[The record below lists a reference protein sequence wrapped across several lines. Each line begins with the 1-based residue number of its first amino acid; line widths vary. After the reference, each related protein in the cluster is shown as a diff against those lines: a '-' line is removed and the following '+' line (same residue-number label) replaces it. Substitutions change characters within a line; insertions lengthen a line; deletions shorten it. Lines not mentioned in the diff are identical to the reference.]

1 MIILSNN
8 DRNDIVNDLNL
19 ILSQSKLLTKFP
31 ELFLNKNNSHNFL
44 KIDVNN
50 DSDQKLSK
58 EQIEGLIK
66 IYKTLAMNVISKFIL
81 STFSQSL
88 DVKTIPRM
96 KKMVYNKKFYSYI
109 ENNINNILEKHPNY
123 LPCSFSEFKETLP
136 YERFLSRFKDKT
148 NKERIIQIGKISID
162 WLLDIKIIP
171 LMIKCLLR
179 VSKVPIPINEYQKLY
194 NIIIQILNPF
204 IKTLLNGIG
213 ISFNTGTLNNKL
225 FTFKKFILE
234 AGIEL
239 SPKGFRLVNLRV
251 YFFKIEDNDKN
262 LISVQIPNPPI
273 EIYNIPD
280 KKIDENLKQ
289 FLAMNNKELKKELY
303 LINNGGK

>member
-31 ELFLNKNNSHNFL
+31 ELFLNKNNSYNFL
-44 KIDVNN
+44 KMNN
-50 DSDQKLSK
+50 GNDQKLSK
-58 EQIEGLIK
+58 EQLEELVK

-88 DVKTIPRM
+88 DVKTIPKM
-96 KKMVYNKKFYSYI
+96 KKMVYNKNFYSYI

-179 VSKVPIPINEYQKLY
+179 VSKVPIPVNEYQKLY

-213 ISFNTGTLNNKL
+213 ISFISLLDDALGSSLYSSS
-225 FTFKKFILE
+225 IL
-234 AGIEL
+234 
-239 SPKGFRLVNLRV
+239 V
-251 YFFKIEDNDKN
+251 
-262 LISVQIPNPPI
+262 
-273 EIYNIPD
+273 
-280 KKIDENLKQ
+280 
-289 FLAMNNKELKKELY
+289 LY
-303 LINNGGK
+303 L

>member
-1 MIILSNN
+1 MLILSNN

-31 ELFLNKNNSHNFL
+31 ELFSYNNNSYKFL
-44 KIDVNN
+44 TMNIDN
-50 DSDQKLSK
+50 DQKLSK
-58 EQIEGLIK
+58 EQLEELVK

-88 DVKTIPRM
+88 DAKTIPKM
-96 KKMVYNKKFYSYI
+96 KKMVYNKKFYTYI
-109 ENNINNILEKHPNY
+109 ENNINHILEKHSNY

-148 NKERIIQIGKISID
+148 NKERIIQFGKITID
-162 WLLDIKIIP
+162 WLFDIKIIP
-171 LMIKCLLR
+171 LMIKCLIR
-179 VSKVPIPINEYQKLY
+179 VSRVPIPVDEYEKLY

-204 IKTLLNGIG
+204 IKTMLNGIG

-251 YFFKIEDNDKN
+251 YFFKMEDDDKN

-289 FLAMNNKELKKELY
+289 FLSMNNKELKKELC

>member
-8 DRNDIVNDLNL
+8 DRNDIVNNLKL
-19 ILSQSKLLTKFP
+19 ILTQSKLLTKFP
-31 ELFLNKNNSHNFL
+31 EVFSYNNNSYNFL
-44 KIDVNN
+44 LMNN
-50 DSDQKLSK
+50 SNQKLSK
-58 EQIEGLIK
+58 EQIEEIIK
-66 IYKTLAMNVISKFIL
+66 VYKILAMNVISKFIL

-88 DVKTIPRM
+88 DAKTIPKM
-96 KKMVYNKKFYSYI
+96 KKMVYNKKFYTYI
-109 ENNINNILEKHPNY
+109 ENNINHILEEHSNY
-123 LPCSFSEFKETLP
+123 LPCSFSEFKETFA

-162 WLLDIKIIP
+162 WLFDIKIIP
-171 LMIKCLLR
+171 LMVECLIR
-179 VSKVPIPINEYQKLY
+179 VSRVPIPIKEYENLY

-204 IKTLLNGIG
+204 IKTILNGIG

-225 FTFKKFILE
+225 FTFKKYILE

-251 YFFKIEDNDKN
+251 YFFKIKNNDKD

-273 EIYNIPD
+273 EIYDIPD

-289 FLAMNNKELKKELY
+289 FLSMNNKELKKELC